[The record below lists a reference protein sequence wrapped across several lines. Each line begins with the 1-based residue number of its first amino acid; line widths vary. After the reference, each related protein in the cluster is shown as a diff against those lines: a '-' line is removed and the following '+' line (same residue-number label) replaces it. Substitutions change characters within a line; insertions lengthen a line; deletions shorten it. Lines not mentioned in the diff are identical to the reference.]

1 MELHALKIMRLIL
14 QLVMERGL
22 ERAFLQQT
30 VALLTQVGEWILQAS
45 NLDIPTL
52 FVQCCQTVRRCVIY
66 IELIV

>member
-1 MELHALKIMRLIL
+1 MRLIL

-52 FVQCCQTVRRCVIY
+52 FVQCCQTVRRCVI
-66 IELIV
+66 

>member
-45 NLDIPTL
+45 NAA
-52 FVQCCQTVRRCVIY
+52 RRYVAAR
-66 IELIV
+66 